1 MNEPRESAA
10 AWRAGTNESRSSEG
24 TRNVTVEMLTPPR
37 IVPVL
42 GEMPVATEE
51 EVRAAVQ
58 AAQETR
64 AAMAGRPRTNGP
76 GC

>member
-1 MNEPRESAA
+1 M
-10 AWRAGTNESRSSEG
+10 
-24 TRNVTVEMLTPPR
+24 EMLTPPR